1 MKNIYN
7 FLLQGI
13 GDKISNRI
21 KKLPFFMI
29 FNQKFISMF
38 NDSRKIQDLALT
50 LAILFYI
57 QTNINN
63 LVNFLNLLKDIKI

>member
-1 MKNIYN
+1 
-7 FLLQGI
+7 
-13 GDKISNRI
+13 
-21 KKLPFFMI
+21 MI

-57 QTNINN
+57 QTYINY
-63 LVNFLNLLKDIKI
+63 LVNFLNLLKDIKIWAKKQNVSACFFKKKNVISD